1 MRATSTAVC
10 STPSG
15 STSKKVDRKAVPVS
29 LKGMKCPREQQAGTA
44 NNHEGVMNN
53 TKDLPAILSTA
64 DAARA
69 LNLRPQTL
77 RRWACMGDGPIS
89 PTRINKRLA
98 WRVDDLRRIIEG
110 EAQQGGKA
118 A

>member
-1 MRATSTAVC
+1 MDTTN
-10 STPSG
+10 
-15 STSKKVDRKAVPVS
+15 
-29 LKGMKCPREQQAGTA
+29 E
-44 NNHEGVMNN
+44 
-53 TKDLPAILSTA
+53 LPAILSTA
-64 DAARA
+64 DAAQA

-98 WRVDDLRRIIEG
+98 WRVDDLRKLIDG
-110 EAQQGGKA
+110 EQVERA